1 MSILQFQSGIVPSF
15 HIVLGSGFK
24 HAVEDGIPSRFKIVK
39 EVSFTEVPGMKSS
52 TAPGHAG
59 KFFLIED
66 ASSKQA
72 GYLQLGRLHGYE
84 GYTPQDVVAPLIMT
98 RELGVS
104 TYVLTN
110 AAGGM
115 DDEHQ
120 VGDAMIITD
129 HVNLTGKNP
138 LMGPNPKKKNGEE
151 WGPRFPDLTKLY
163 DVNLQARF
171 SEAMTKENLKVH
183 RGVYIAV
190 LGPSFETPAEIRLFK
205 SWGMGAVGMSTVWEA
220 IAVKHTGATVAGV
233 SLISNIAAGLDGDEE
248 IDHLNIL
255 EACRGS
261 STKIL
266 RGILNSL
273 IP

>member
-1 MSILQFQSGIVPSF
+1 MSALQFPSKATPSF
-15 HIVLGSGFK
+15 HVVLGSGFK
-24 HAVEDGIPSRFKIVK
+24 HAVDTGIPSHFQVVK
-39 EVSFTEVPGMKSS
+39 EVPFQEVQGMKVS

-59 KFFLIED
+59 KFILIED
-66 ASSKQA
+66 TLNKKA

-84 GYTPQDVVAPLIMT
+84 GYDPKDVVKPLLLT

-110 AAGGM
+110 AAGGIH
-115 DDEHQ
+115 DDHQ

-138 LMGPNPKKKNGEE
+138 LVGPNPKKNTGED
-151 WGPRFPDLTKLY
+151 WGPRFPDLTLLY
-163 DVNLQARF
+163 DRKLQSKM
-171 SEAMTKENLKVH
+171 SEAMTQGGLKVH
-183 RGVYIAV
+183 FGVYMGV
-190 LGPSFETPAEIRLFK
+190 LGPSFETPAEIRMFK
-205 SWGMGAVGMSTVWEA
+205 MLNMGAVGMSTVWEA

-248 IDHLNIL
+248 IDHENIL

-261 STKIL
+261 SVKIL
-266 RGILNSL
+266 NGILRSV
-273 IP
+273 